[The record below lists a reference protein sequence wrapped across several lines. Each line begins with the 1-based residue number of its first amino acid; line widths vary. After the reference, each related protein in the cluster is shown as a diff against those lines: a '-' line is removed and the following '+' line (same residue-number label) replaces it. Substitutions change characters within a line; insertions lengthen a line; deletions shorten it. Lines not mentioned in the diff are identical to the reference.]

1 MNHKVCM
8 TCVHTS
14 TLFSDAPCNECNSND
29 EPVHA
34 RFWTAKSERET
45 SDKWE
50 PNAPAQ
56 SLIALGRRN
65 GLEEALALVDSDC
78 IAELRALVEANDT
91 ERARHNRD
99 QSAHQ
104 RLGRLREDD

>member
-29 EPVHA
+29 EPVRA

-65 GLEEALALVDSDC
+65 GLEEALALIDSDC
-78 IAELRALVEANDT
+78 ISELRALVEAK
-91 ERARHNRD
+91 
-99 QSAHQ
+99 
-104 RLGRLREDD
+104 

>member
-65 GLEEALALVDSDC
+65 GLEEAYKIASEQSLQTLRMKLEEAL
-78 IAELRALVEANDT
+78 
-91 ERARHNRD
+91 
-99 QSAHQ
+99 
-104 RLGRLREDD
+104 EDR